1 MNAAVPTPVQNR
13 RHSGLHVDRERE
25 HGEQDQGEADWSC
38 GKHLEPVRAEHQE
51 ERADAPGDA
60 HPGDEEL
67 EHEEHEADRQQ
78 EVRDRRARDG
88 VQEAGE
94 QVELEEANLHDR
106 LGARPA

>member
-1 MNAAVPTPVQNR
+1 MNVAVPTPVQNL
-13 RHSGLHVDRERE
+13 GT
-25 HGEQDQGEADWSC
+25 
-38 GKHLEPVRAEHQE
+38 PVCTSIANASMANKIRARPTGRVGSTARPYTLSTRNR
-51 ERADAPGDA
+51 RADTPGDA

-88 VQEAGE
+88 VEEAGE